1 MDTYAKTRLTK
12 IYGEKFREFPR
23 DLKAHGDQNK
33 NNLNPHYNKLD
44 GNQKLQADAVSNKT
58 ETKLFNKDIGTK
70 VKRDIIAE
78 NITKQGKRLP
88 VRSIKRISATSNF
101 IYEFNPFVN
110 TEQSRPLT
118 SHTILWRK
126 NNSAQTL
133 PHSKTDFVKRRSSAV
148 LPELKS
154 HIDSVTNDPD
164 LNVTNSSPTKNTCLP
179 ILGREN
185 PTRILNK
192 QVDKEFEQDD
202 INREVEKV
210 KSAWQVL
217 RGEKDWTKGKDRV
230 DNVQTKKL
238 YEMLEKMTCE
248 IDRVQRS
255 YMDPKANRYLH
266 KSANNVLKTSK
277 PSLQE
282 EAEIMRNLIFPDRK
296 ARTKSAF
303 SILRNEDSKTIGKD
317 MARIRFD
324 EGVENILTDKQLNKN
339 FLSSNYTAKKQSINT
354 EAQEYD
360 IPDDIRSIHTI
371 ASNKK
376 QDTAIADMMKPK
388 FTDES
393 RIRAKIR
400 SSIEEYLQHHT
411 DNIHKSYGIEEKKEE
426 YSQSVKP
433 PSVSDI
439 ENILTSHNIGSHMLY
454 ENFERHSDDHDSE
467 NYASED
473 DAYRFYSNTATNA
486 TQVTSVDTTQ
496 ENRRIQ
502 DMSLENTGLY
512 NDIRPTKAV
521 DAKSSNIRRHSSA
534 TNFQDNAFL
543 KMGLNENLSR
553 DTLSQILQSEYLRK
567 DLSL

>member
-1 MDTYAKTRLTK
+1 
-12 IYGEKFREFPR
+12 
-23 DLKAHGDQNK
+23 
-33 NNLNPHYNKLD
+33 
-44 GNQKLQADAVSNKT
+44 
-58 ETKLFNKDIGTK
+58 
-70 VKRDIIAE
+70 IAE

-88 VRSIKRISATSNF
+88 VHSTKRISATSNF
-101 IYEFNPFVN
+101 IYEFTPFVN

-118 SHTILWRK
+118 SQTILWRK
-126 NNSAQTL
+126 NSSAQI
-133 PHSKTDFVKRRSSAV
+133 HSKTVYIYYIDFMERKSSAV

-154 HIDSVTNDPD
+154 HIDFVTNDPD
-164 LNVTNSSPTKNTCLP
+164 LYVTNSSPMKNTCLP
-179 ILGREN
+179 ILGGEN
-185 PTRILNK
+185 PSRILNK
-192 QVDKEFEQDD
+192 QVDNEFEQDID
-202 INREVEKV
+202 HEVEKV
-210 KSAWQVL
+210 KSAWQEL
-217 RGEKDWTKGKDRV
+217 RGEKDWKKGKNRIDS
-230 DNVQTKKL
+230 VQTKKL
-238 YEMLEKMTCE
+238 YEILEKMTCE
-248 IDRVQRS
+248 IDRVQRN

-277 PSLQE
+277 PSLREQ
-282 EAEIMRNLIFPDRK
+282 AEIIRNLIFPDRK

-303 SILRNEDSKTIGKD
+303 SILKNEDSKTIDKD

-339 FLSSNYTAKKQSINT
+339 FVSSNYTAKKQSKRT
-354 EAQEYD
+354 EAHEYD
-360 IPDDIRSIHTI
+360 IPVDKRSTIQSPYKDHNII

-376 QDTAIADMMKPK
+376 QDTVVTDIMKPK

-411 DNIHKSYGIEEKKEE
+411 DNIHKSCGIEEKKEE

-433 PSVSDI
+433 SVSDI
-439 ENILTSHNIGSHMLY
+439 ENILANHNIGPHMLY
-454 ENFERHSDDHDSE
+454 ENFERHSDDYDSE

-473 DAYRFYSNTATNA
+473 DVYHSYSNTA

-496 ENRRIQ
+496 ENRRIH
-502 DMSLENTGLY
+502 DMSLENTELY

-521 DAKSSNIRRHSSA
+521 DAKSFNIRRHSSA
-534 TNFQDNAFL
+534 TNLQDNACI